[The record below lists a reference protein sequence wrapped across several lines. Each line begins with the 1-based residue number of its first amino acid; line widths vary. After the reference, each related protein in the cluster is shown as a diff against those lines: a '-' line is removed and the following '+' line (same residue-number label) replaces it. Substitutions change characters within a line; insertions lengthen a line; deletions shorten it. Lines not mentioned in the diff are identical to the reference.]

1 MRSTI
6 LSRTFL
12 GKKRFL
18 ASFDA
23 FFEQGLLVVAEDGSK
38 AVHET
43 FEPTAGPVHH
53 DGDSLYVVVQSAVD
67 GPVTVVVFD
76 AKAPRSLVD
85 DLSLVFDGRFEG
97 GIGRIVLEATDD
109 SLRVVVAAEEDDS
122 PRVRVYLDD
131 LLWAT
136 VVVVVLS

>member
-6 LSRTFL
+6 LSRTIL

-43 FEPTAGPVHH
+43 FDPTGGPVHH
-53 DGDSLYVVVQSAVD
+53 DGDSLCVAVR
-67 GPVTVVVFD
+67 GMVPS
-76 AKAPRSLVD
+76 KRKRSLWSSCGAVRMASCD
-85 DLSLVFDGRFEG
+85 Q
-97 GIGRIVLEATDD
+97 T
-109 SLRVVVAAEEDDS
+109 S
-122 PRVRVYLDD
+122 PP
-131 LLWAT
+131 
-136 VVVVVLS
+136 